1 MSTLSTLIKSG
12 LVKRAVS
19 RGWKPL
25 LLIGLAIFLL
35 LYPFFSMLMVILLS
49 LFSPLSLTDQ
59 SAEIEGVPYAEVIN
73 QAAAEYGVDPA
84 LIAAIIKAESNFN
97 PKAQSHAGA
106 QGLMQVM
113 PFNAKGANLLDP
125 EQNIRRGVE
134 IIASHLKKYDGDLKL
149 ALAAYNAGPGAV
161 AKDLAKG
168 GDGIPD
174 YPETQTYVK
183 KVQQYYEAYKPMVQ
197 NNQLMAAGDGELMI
211 PTKGKFTSG
220 FGPRWGRMHKGIDLA
235 APIGTP
241 IYAAADGIVTRV
253 AHQGDRGY
261 GSFIVIDHG
270 GGMATLY
277 AHMYPHQV
285 QVQVGERVEKGQT
298 IGAVGN
304 NGNSTGPHLHFEIHI
319 NNKQVDPAKYL
330 ALRKE

>member
-73 QAAAEYGVDPA
+73 QAAAGHGVDPA
-84 LIAAIIKAESNFN
+84 LIAAIIKAESNFH
-97 PKAQSHAGA
+97 PKARSHAGA

-113 PFNAKGANLLDP
+113 PFNAKGADLMDP

-134 IIASHLKKYDGDLKL
+134 IIASHLKKYDGDLNL

-174 YPETQTYVK
+174 YPETQAYVK